1 MSNGIKWIIFATGWM
16 SFRAIGS
23 SLILFWTITKNDRA
37 APNEWIV
44 SLTGDFVIGITALFL
59 VYFIYKKPS
68 AVLWGILLAWNFV
81 GLFDLYE
88 AITTSILVP
97 YEPIPEL
104 GLNDFGVK
112 SVLTLNSI
120 IHISAIYLLFQS
132 RIKSYF
138 NL

>member
-1 MSNGIKWIIFATGWM
+1 MCI
-16 SFRAIGS
+16 R
-23 SLILFWTITKNDRA
+23 DR
-37 APNEWIV
+37 
-44 SLTGDFVIGITALFL
+44 
-59 VYFIYKKPS
+59 
-68 AVLWGILLAWNFV
+68 
-81 GLFDLYE
+81 YE

-112 SVLTLNSI
+112 SVLSLNSI

>member
-1 MSNGIKWIIFATGWM
+1 MTKGIKWIMFATGWM

-23 SLILFWTITKNDRA
+23 SLILFWTITENERA
-37 APNEWIV
+37 APYEWIV
-44 SLTGDFVIGITALFL
+44 SLTGDFIIGITALFL

-120 IHISAIYLLFQS
+120 IHIYMN
-132 RIKSYF
+132 Y
-138 NL
+138 